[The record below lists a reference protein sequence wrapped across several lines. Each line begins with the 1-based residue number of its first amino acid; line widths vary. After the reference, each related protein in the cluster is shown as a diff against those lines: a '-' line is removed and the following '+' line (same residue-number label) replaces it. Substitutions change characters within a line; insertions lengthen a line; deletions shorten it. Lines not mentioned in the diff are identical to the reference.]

1 MLVGSR
7 FLFVCPFPPLQ
18 IPNFKTPAI
27 AYERDFIFQSKCLTK
42 FVRQNEATLTVRA
55 CMLSARMQL
64 TQEHTTIGCRN
75 LFVCFRGQ
83 THFRKLL
90 RRHNQQKLVCR
101 LRQKN
106 EILRTITSPARWDG
120 DPVFLVNGMSELSG
134 IEAFGLGIGVH
145 WSRGAVAHFTPLD
158 PTFNHLRSRRSI
170 KIFGSFPP
178 NRRSFF
184 AKAPASALAN
194 VLLRRRS
201 EIRKLVRIMKRFRFA
216 PGLACALLMC
226 GGATA
231 FGQASTDA
239 VRVTMSMHPDGS
251 RTVYNFDNA
260 QHTAVATTT
269 DPDGK
274 VRQTIRYQLDN
285 AGRFSTGEVSGPDG
299 RVRLK
304 SRYKYDDAGR
314 ILEETQSA
322 ANGTLLNKIVY
333 SYDPAG
339 KQTGYS
345 VFDASGKLV
354 SRTGGSAARPSPSP
368 KPREKTKR

>member
-1 MLVGSR
+1 MK
-7 FLFVCPFPPLQ
+7 PLRV
-18 IPNFKTPAI
+18 TP
-27 AYERDFIFQSKCLTK
+27 RLT
-42 FVRQNEATLTVRA
+42 
-55 CMLSARMQL
+55 
-64 TQEHTTIGCRN
+64 
-75 LFVCFRGQ
+75 
-83 THFRKLL
+83 
-90 RRHNQQKLVCR
+90 
-101 LRQKN
+101 
-106 EILRTITSPARWDG
+106 
-120 DPVFLVNGMSELSG
+120 
-134 IEAFGLGIGVH
+134 
-145 WSRGAVAHFTPLD
+145 
-158 PTFNHLRSRRSI
+158 
-170 KIFGSFPP
+170 
-178 NRRSFF
+178 
-184 AKAPASALAN
+184 
-194 VLLRRRS
+194 
-201 EIRKLVRIMKRFRFA
+201 
-216 PGLACALLMC
+216 CALLMW

-304 SRYKYDDAGR
+304 SRYKYDDAGH
-314 ILEETQSA
+314 ILEEAQSA
-322 ANGTLLNKIVY
+322 ADGTLLNRIVY
-333 SYDPAG
+333 SYDSTG

-354 SRTGGSAARPSPSP
+354 SRTGGALVRQSPSP